1 MLLFHLCDSCTGSAL
16 MTLINFLSRVR
27 CLYVRARL
35 VLFIQEFCWETQNFF
50 LLSICSSYYYGF
62 AFFFSQHMLMRPLRW
77 ALWSVLVNL
86 LKRRKVVEKMS
97 FIEDMEHFNSL
108 QRDRECTKYSR
119 AYVLGQS
126 N

>member
-1 MLLFHLCDSCTGSAL
+1 MSEHVWSFSFRNFVGKHRISFSCQFVVAIIMDLL
-16 MTLINFLSRVR
+16 
-27 CLYVRARL
+27 
-35 VLFIQEFCWETQNFF
+35 
-50 LLSICSSYYYGF
+50 
-62 AFFFSQHMLMRPLRW
+62 FFFSQHMLMRPLRW

-108 QRDRECTKYSR
+108 QCDRECTKYSR